1 MFGISDEVRATA
13 GSELISYLRAMGG
26 SPLVTNGA
34 WNVSN
39 FNPKVWFD
47 FEPNFATILFLQ
59 HHLNQCKD
67 PRNQS
72 QEILCFQADQKKY
85 HGKLEQEILKVLKSL
100 KLNQSAK
107 EAATESAINFILRK
121 RSIVGELENI
131 AKFEVVKIKDLAAK
145 FPKYNLNWLKI
156 INDQL
161 MKKSRHTGDDEI
173 LFENPDMMTQLFK
186 LMEETKER
194 FEEIFY
200 HWTLHS
206 RFSFNFYF
214 GKISVI
220 LPTPSLR
227 RSSIIVRKLLFC
239 TRSRGRIY
247 HVAGASEVFNG
258 LSSASVI
265 SSMR

>member
-1 MFGISDEVRATA
+1 MINVSDKVRATA
-13 GSELISYLRAMGG
+13 GGELISYLRTMGG
-26 SPLVTNGA
+26 SPLVTNGT

-39 FNPKVWFD
+39 FDPKVWFD

-72 QEILCFQADQKKY
+72 REILCFQADRKKY
-85 HGKLEQEILKVLKSL
+85 HGKLEQETLRVLKSL

-121 RSIVGELENI
+121 KSIVGELENM

-161 MKKSRHTGDDEI
+161 MKKSRQTGDDEI
-173 LFENPDMMTQLFK
+173 LIENPEMMTQLFK

-194 FEEIFY
+194 FEELFY
-200 HWTLHS
+200 HCTHVSVFIFVKFQRSCRLLCCIVLLLLS
-206 RFSFNFYF
+206 ESFYF
-214 GKISVI
+214 AHYHEEGYI
-220 LPTPSLR
+220 TPREQAKFST
-227 RSSIIVRKLLFC
+227 V
-239 TRSRGRIY
+239 
-247 HVAGASEVFNG
+247 
-258 LSSASVI
+258 
-265 SSMR
+265 